1 MNENRLKFYLKN
13 RGTRITDW
21 GLYVVLDDNWD
32 EAMTVKEWSKKPT
45 ETMVENTIQLA
56 NRSFEILSR
65 YLRKVTV
72 KEMDTIRQGVLQD
85 NFVRGK

>member
-1 MNENRLKFYLKN
+1 MHEDRLKFYLKR

-45 ETMVENTIQLA
+45 ASMVENTVQLA
-56 NRSFEILSR
+56 NRSFEILSK
-65 YLRKVTV
+65 YLKKAAM